1 MYEAFYGLQSKPFS
15 LLPDPSYIYL
25 GKEHDLGFS
34 VLRYGLTND
43 AGFTVLTGEVG
54 AGKTTLVRYLV
65 SLLGDDVVIGM
76 VSNTNIQ
83 VASILEWVA
92 NAFSINIE
100 NCSGVALYN
109 VLVDTFVQYY
119 QNGKR
124 VLLIVDEA
132 QNLDAESLEALRL
145 VSNVNVDQHQLLQII
160 LVGQPELRIK
170 LQDPA
175 LRQFAQRVSIDYHIA
190 RLSITQI
197 ESYIKHRLKIAGGN
211 RMLFNQKA
219 VVRIA
224 YYSRGIP
231 RLINNI
237 ADLAL
242 VYGFARKLDIINE
255 DVIREVVQDRSKQ
268 GILPTQ
274 QADPPEF

>member
-1 MYEAFYGLQSKPFS
+1 MYEAFYGLQDKPFS
-15 LLPDPSYIYL
+15 LLPDPRFMYM

-65 SLLGDDVVIGM
+65 SLLDDDVVVGL
-76 VSNTNIQ
+76 VSNTNMQ

-92 NAFSINIE
+92 NAFQIDVAAHT
-100 NCSGVALYN
+100 GVALYN
-109 VLVDTFVQYY
+109 ALVEVFMAHYNDDR
-119 QNGKR
+119 R

-145 VSNVNVDQHQLLQII
+145 ISNVNVDHHQLVQII
-160 LVGQPELRIK
+160 LVGQPELRVK
-170 LQDPA
+170 LQDPS

-190 RLSITQI
+190 RLSVTQI
-197 ESYIKHRLKIAGGN
+197 ENYIKHRLKVAGGN
-211 RMLFNQKA
+211 RMVFNQKA

-242 VYGFARKLDIINE
+242 VYGFARKLDVISE
-255 DVIREVVQDRSKQ
+255 DVIKEVVQDRNKQ

-274 QADPPEF
+274 KVSSSAE